1 MSKRALCVGI
11 NDYPIRG
18 MDLKGCVN
26 DAKSWAGALTQHF
39 DFASGDVTV
48 LLDGD
53 ATKRRIITRLK
64 ALLRGARRGDVL
76 VFTNSSHGTYIAD
89 TDGDEDRFDEALCPW
104 DCDDRLIVD
113 DELRVLFDALPAG
126 VRFTFVS
133 DSCHS
138 GTVTR
143 ALPAFLN
150 PDETFLN
157 PDKRRVRFLNPR
169 LLGLPEL
176 RSVLDQRAWSTRTGR
191 PESVMKEVLVSG
203 CRDIQ
208 YSYDAKI
215 GSRYHGAMT
224 YYSLQALER
233 ARWSTSYKAWVPR
246 VNALLRDGGYDQ
258 SPQLEGRAEA
268 KTRKVFR

>member
-1 MSKRALCVGI
+1 MVHRALCVGI

-26 DAKSWAGALTQHF
+26 DAKAWARALTEQY
-39 DFASGDVTV
+39 DFATGDVTV
-48 LLDGD
+48 LLDRD
-53 ATKRRIITRLK
+53 ATKRRMVTKLK
-64 ALLRGARRGDVL
+64 ALLRNARRGDVL
-76 VFTNSSHGTYIAD
+76 VFTNSSHGTYLAD

-113 DELRVLFDALPAG
+113 DELRELFDALPAG

-143 ALPAFLN
+143 ALP
-150 PDETFLN
+150 PFLN
-157 PDKRRVRFLNPR
+157 PDKRRVRFMNPKR
-169 LLGLPEL
+169 LGLPEL
-176 RSVLDQRAWSTRTGR
+176 RSVREQRARSARRRGR
-191 PESVMKEVLVSG
+191 PESAMREVLVSG

-215 GSRYHGAMT
+215 GNRYHGAMT
-224 YYSLQALER
+224 FYALQALER
-233 ARWSTSYKAWVPR
+233 ARWNTSYKAWVPR
-246 VNALLRDGGYDQ
+246 VRTLLADGGYDQ
-258 SPQLEGRAEA
+258 SPQLEGRADA
-268 KTRKVFR
+268 RSRKVFR